1 MFNCVIGN
9 LNSEQLF
16 WAWSENPKLK
26 HLGLQNLSHTQHN
39 IFLTQKGF
47 TSLSGGGSCF
57 KKAPKNVIQHKKIL
71 IPSYQKL

>member
-1 MFNCVIGN
+1 MFNHVIGN

-39 IFLTQKGF
+39 TFLTQKGF
-47 TSLSGGGSCF
+47 TSLSGVLRKSECSLYWGIGTI
-57 KKAPKNVIQHKKIL
+57 K
-71 IPSYQKL
+71 